1 MLWNN
6 EIVVLLR
13 IEINLQS
20 NTFLM
25 TQISA
30 QILP

>member
-13 IEINLQS
+13 FEINLQS